1 MNREGF
7 KMTLINTCKLA
18 VLAGALSFSTG
29 PARAS
34 EASDLDAKVHRWAE
48 DMNAGNMKAFYE
60 ACAPKVAIVDG
71 FPPYAWHTCQDWMR
85 DYEANNRRIKAARG
99 TLSIGNPL
107 WTDIRGDRAVLNYS
121 ATFTDVQDGK
131 TVVYK
136 GMWAVALI
144 RSKSGW
150 LITGSG
156 SAWGAD

>member
-1 MNREGF
+1 
-7 KMTLINTCKLA
+7 MTLNRMCMLA
-18 VLAGALSFSTG
+18 VLTGAMFWSSS

-34 EASDLDAKVHRWAE
+34 EASDLDAKVHRWAA

-60 ACAPKVAIVDG
+60 ACAPRVAIVDG

-99 TLSIGNPL
+99 TLSIGSPL
-107 WTDIRGDRAVLNYS
+107 WTDVQGDRAVLNYS

-131 TVVYK
+131 TVTYK
-136 GMWAVALI
+136 GMWAVSLV
-144 RSKSGW
+144 RTTRGW

-156 SAWGAD
+156 SAWGSD